1 MFMCSSITVKGQ
13 RLITGERD
21 GRRWQ
26 HYWFRA
32 VSVERQWQHQG
43 SSHSSVG
50 ESGQCRDAW
59 RPGANIAGVLV
70 FLRDRQK
77 TLKFLR
83 IVESAIVEK
92 VSPVL
97 EAGLMAGQSM
107 CPWWHRSWHSS
118 RPGCPGNLR
127 QDKVRGVG
135 EGKSSQ
141 PYLRFGETTVNQGEL
156 RFLQSSNIR
165 HLVIRSAIAGVE
177 ECTRDAAD
185 HHSHQQ

>member
-1 MFMCSSITVKGQ
+1 MPEGLEQTLQVFWFSCVK
-13 RLITGERD
+13 D
-21 GRRWQ
+21 K
-26 HYWFRA
+26 
-32 VSVERQWQHQG
+32 
-43 SSHSSVG
+43 
-50 ESGQCRDAW
+50 
-59 RPGANIAGVLV
+59 
-70 FLRDRQK
+70 K

-141 PYLRFGETTVNQGEL
+141 PNLGFGETAVNHG
-156 RFLQSSNIR
+156 FSK
-165 HLVIRSAIAGVE
+165 A
-177 ECTRDAAD
+177 
-185 HHSHQQ
+185 

>member
-1 MFMCSSITVKGQ
+1 MSSITVKRQ

-70 FLRDRQK
+70 FLREGQK

-97 EAGLMAGQSM
+97 EAGLMAGQSR

-118 RPGCPGNLR
+118 RPGCPSNLR

-135 EGKSSQ
+135 EGKSNFWF
-141 PYLRFGETTVNQGEL
+141 YLVNNAA
-156 RFLQSSNIR
+156 FK
-165 HLVIRSAIAGVE
+165 
-177 ECTRDAAD
+177 RD
-185 HHSHQQ
+185 SL